1 MRIKAPGVRVRQ
13 NSPMTP
19 TPSTPSVSSPES
31 RASAVRGVRWRRWVS
46 VVLPREHGS
55 WSLALEPLAFGLIAA
70 PSLAGASH
78 ALAVVAAFFARRPL
92 RMLFGEVVSAGRADA
107 RGPLAVLVVLAVL
120 AFTVAVMLGGTA
132 WLAWLLPVAA
142 AGAVFLYFDLRAA
155 GRESVAEVAGA
166 TAFALLPAALAAL
179 AGWKT
184 LPAAALALVML
195 GRAVPAVLTVRECL
209 RATKTG
215 RRAPALA
222 VMSAV
227 GALVAGV
234 SLARSG
240 IAPTLAAW
248 LLALLAARTTA
259 LLVWP
264 RPALRARTLGMIET
278 VLGAFFVIALGAT
291 WKA

>member
-1 MRIKAPGVRVRQ
+1 MRIKAPAVRVRQ
-13 NSPMTP
+13 NNPMTP
-19 TPSTPSVSSPES
+19 TPTAAPKLSDSS
-31 RASAVRGVRWRRWVS
+31 ARGARWRRWVS

-70 PSLAGASH
+70 PSLAGASL

-92 RMLFGEVVSAGRADA
+92 RMLFGEAVSAGRADA
-107 RGPLAVLVVLAVL
+107 RGPLAVLVVVAVL
-120 AFTVAVMLGGTA
+120 AFGVALRLGGTA
-132 WLAWLLPVAA
+132 WLVWLLPVAV

-179 AGWKT
+179 AGWKS
-184 LPAAALALVML
+184 ASSVALALVML

-209 RATKTG
+209 RAAKTG

-240 IAPTLAAW
+240 TAPTLAAW
-248 LLALLAARTTA
+248 MLALLAARTLA

-264 RPALRARTLGMIET
+264 RPAWRARTLGMIET
-278 VLGAFFVIALGAT
+278 VLGAFFVIALGAA
-291 WKA
+291 WKT